1 MVTFPVDSDNDVDC
15 VSAHRAAAVGDIP
28 LLVKAIQ
35 LDPTVLEQLDEDGCT
50 PLSHAVQSEQLQTV
64 KQLVKMGANI
74 NTQDR
79 DGRTYMSLAAYQGW
93 NEGVVYLL
101 RHGARQSICDKFGRT
116 PLQAAT
122 YNENPSSLETLLQNL
137 TVDQIN
143 QTDNEKMTALHWA
156 AFHNRPTHVRRLLE
170 CGANVLKTDVDG
182 KTALHWAA
190 QNGSKGCCSM
200 FLTHKMRQEILKGKD
215 NMGKTA
221 VHFAAAAGHADIVSE
236 ITKLDSTIIDAED
249 IDDRTPLHWA
259 AAMGQTDC
267 VRSLLKLGANPDVQ
281 DVDGATPLVYAKQSK
296 FTDIQRLLE
305 EALRKQEIQMQ
316 NKAPAPSKDKA
327 SSGGLFSS
335 LFSSKE
341 RRDKRLLKSDESAP
355 TVSGS
360 GTSQSPIPRDSGKQM
375 PKSTGNRGL
384 FHFEN
389 INPHKNNKFHGPGT
403 VPILEIDERLLAPGV
418 SAPEVLSPGVSSL
431 EQGKK
436 KKKQAQDRLKELLGS
451 NSKKVSHLDKS
462 PPQMKNNVQK
472 RAPVTGNPKTSS
484 HLSPVQALN
493 SDNMTPSGPH
503 TPWTKINSRER
514 SPLVPIS
521 PLEELSVSP
530 RTLPHRLE
538 ALRNDDDHHSP
549 TPPPYLPM
557 NVSSKKVLPGI
568 SLLAQSEEKKRKK
581 KKKKKQ
587 IKDEMSELNYLTQ
600 EPIVASPYIQ
610 SSAT

>member
-1 MVTFPVDSDNDVDC
+1 MDFPEADSDNDVDC
-15 VSAHRAAAVGDIP
+15 ISAHRAAAVGDIP

-35 LDPTVLEQLDEDGCT
+35 LDPTVLEQLDEDGYT
-50 PLSHAVQSEQLQTV
+50 PLSHAVQSEHLQTV

-74 NTQDR
+74 NTQDK

-137 TVDQIN
+137 TVDQVN

-170 CGANVLKTDVDG
+170 CGANVMKQDIDG

-190 QNGSKGCCSM
+190 QNGSKGCCSL
-200 FLTHKMRQEILKGKD
+200 FLTHKMRWEILHGKD

-221 VHFAAAAGHADIVSE
+221 VHFAAAAGHADILSE
-236 ITKLDSTIIDAED
+236 MSKLDSTVIDAED

-259 AAMGQTDC
+259 AAMGHTDC

-281 DVDGATPLVYAKQSK
+281 DVDGATPMVYAKQSK
-296 FTDIQRLLE
+296 YADIQRLLE
-305 EALRKQEIQMQ
+305 EALRKQEIHKQ
-316 NKAPAPSKDKA
+316 NNTPSPSKNKT

-341 RRDKRLLKSDESAP
+341 RRDKRLLKSDDSTS

-360 GTSQSPIPRDSGKQM
+360 GTSQSPIPCDSDKQT
-375 PKSTGNRGL
+375 PKSNRGL
-384 FHFEN
+384 FHLEN
-389 INPHKNNKFHGPGT
+389 INLHKNNKFHGQGA
-403 VPILEIDERLLAPGV
+403 VPIIEIDERLLAPG
-418 SAPEVLSPGVSSL
+418 A

-436 KKKQAQDRLKELLGS
+436 KKKHKQDKFKELLGPK
-451 NSKKVSHLDKS
+451 SKKVSHFDER
-462 PPQMKNNVQK
+462 PPQVNNNKQK
-472 RAPVTGNPKTSS
+472 RALTTGNPLTSL
-484 HLSPVQALN
+484 HLSSVQTLD
-493 SDNMTPSGPH
+493 SDNITPSEAHSPR
-503 TPWTKINSRER
+503 TQKKSREM

-530 RTLPHRLE
+530 RILPHRLE
-538 ALRNDDDHHSP
+538 ALRSDDDQRSP
-549 TPPPYLPM
+549 TPPPYLPL
-557 NVSSKKVLPGI
+557 NVTAKKVLPGI
-568 SLLAQSEEKKRKK
+568 SLLAKTDSVMEEKKRKK

-587 IKDEMSELNYLTQ
+587 RTDEISELNYLTQ
-600 EPIVASPYIQ
+600 EPIVASPYIK